1 MQRREAKQPKY
12 CTATINAKMDQKKQ
26 QKNFKLLSITSSLD
40 VAAANSMVLGIADLL
55 EILGSTYH
63 YYKYECC

>member
-1 MQRREAKQPKY
+1 MQRREAEQPKY

-55 EILGSTYH
+55 EIPGSTYY